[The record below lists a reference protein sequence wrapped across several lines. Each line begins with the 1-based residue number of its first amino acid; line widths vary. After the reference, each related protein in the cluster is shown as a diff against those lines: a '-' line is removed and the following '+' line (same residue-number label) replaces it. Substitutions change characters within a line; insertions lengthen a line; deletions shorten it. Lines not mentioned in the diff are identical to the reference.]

1 MDLCISKIY
10 LKGIEKMANS
20 ISMWA
25 QGIIIAIIV
34 GSIIQMLLPENKNKK
49 YIKVIIGVY
58 ILFCIISP
66 VIGKDLKFNELELDK
81 YIDIEQTNETEE
93 NNIYDENIKQTFK
106 NKIILNIKS
115 QLKARGYESN
125 NIQIDINDECKILK
139 IRITDIIEYKENN
152 TDEEN
157 KISNI
162 SINKIDAGSE
172 RKENIE
178 DKKANG
184 IATSDKNSIIDYLIE
199 NYQIDK
205 KNIIIE

>member
-1 MDLCISKIY
+1 
-10 LKGIEKMANS
+10 MANS

-139 IRITDIIEYKENN
+139 IKITDIIEYKENN

>member
-1 MDLCISKIY
+1 
-10 LKGIEKMANS
+10 MANS

-81 YIDIEQTNETEE
+81 YINIEQTNETEE

-139 IRITDIIEYKENN
+139 IKITDIIEYKENN

-162 SINKIDAGSE
+162 SINKIDTSSE

-178 DKKANG
+178 DKKACG

>member
-1 MDLCISKIY
+1 
-10 LKGIEKMANS
+10 MANS

>member
-1 MDLCISKIY
+1 
-10 LKGIEKMANS
+10 MANS

-81 YIDIEQTNETEE
+81 YMNIEQINEEEE
-93 NNIYDENIKQTFK
+93 NSIYDENIKQTFK
-106 NKIILNIKS
+106 NKIILNIQS

-139 IRITDIIEYKENN
+139 IKITEIIEYKENN
-152 TDEEN
+152 TNQEN

-162 SINKIDAGSE
+162 SINKIDTSSDK
-172 RKENIE
+172 KEDIE
-178 DKKANG
+178 DKKAYG

>member
-1 MDLCISKIY
+1 M
-10 LKGIEKMANS
+10 KGIEKMANS

-81 YIDIEQTNETEE
+81 YINIEQTNETEE

-162 SINKIDAGSE
+162 SINKIDTSSE

-178 DKKANG
+178 DKKAYG